1 MTPTLC
7 ACASSEQGRGHLPH
21 WDSVGRGR
29 HRALRSRGRGRPH
42 TVGAACGGRPARRL
56 VCRLLSTPL
65 CSPACPGVLDQR
77 PLLLAAQGS
86 TVTRRTAGP
95 RGSPDQSSPGHQQQ
109 PDPKGGPQYLRQPHF
124 TSSPRVPT
132 GLTSQLNA
140 RQRGLC
146 FPSSQPHCGS
156 NDQSSPDR
164 QPQGQRAVSTASEL
178 PSPSSCKSTTHISA
192 KDLGIALVVAAP
204 DRSLEQC
211 RPLCPALAL
220 PSSGLEA
227 GGAHKSPQLIIQ
239 RDASLGAGVWNRA
252 SPWALRSPASCSP
265 RDRREAET
273 PHVTPASSRGAHAPA
288 WAAGTGPCPRQWGDS
303 APEGRAQGRPQLL
316 SSSPSPG
323 DSTGPR
329 PRRPEPAH

>member
-1 MTPTLC
+1 MADTERSGQGAAPPPHSRRSLRGAPRQTPC
-7 ACASSEQGRGHLPH
+7 LPPPFNTP
-21 WDSVGRGR
+21 
-29 HRALRSRGRGRPH
+29 LQPCMSRGAGPAPAAAGCPGLHCHQAHGWAQRLARSKLARTPAAAGPQGWP
-42 TVGAACGGRPARRL
+42 TVSEAATLYQLAPSANGIDEPAERPAE
-56 VCRLLSTPL
+56 
-65 CSPACPGVLDQR
+65 G
-77 PLLLAAQGS
+77 PLLPVLPA
-86 TVTRRTAGP
+86 P
-95 RGSPDQSSPGHQQQ
+95 
-109 PDPKGGPQYLRQPHF
+109 LR
-124 TSSPRVPT
+124 V
-132 GLTSQLNA
+132 
-140 RQRGLC
+140 QR
-146 FPSSQPHCGS
+146 
-156 NDQSSPDR
+156 QSSPDR

-192 KDLGIALVVAAP
+192 KDLGIAPVVAAP

-220 PSSGLEA
+220 PSSGLEV
-227 GGAHKSPQLIIQ
+227 GGAHKSPQLTIQ
-239 RDASLGAGVWNRA
+239 RDVSLGAGVWNRA

-273 PHVTPASSRGAHAPA
+273 PHATPASSRGAHAPA

-316 SSSPSPG
+316 SSSPSPR

>member
-29 HRALRSRGRGRPH
+29 HRALRSRGRAAPTQSAQPAGGAPPDALFAASLNTPLQPCMSRGAGPAPAAAGCPGLH
-42 TVGAACGGRPARRL
+42 CHQAHGWAQRLTRSKLARTPAAAGPQGWPTVSEAATLYQLTPSANGIDEPAERPAE
-56 VCRLLSTPL
+56 
-65 CSPACPGVLDQR
+65 G
-77 PLLLAAQGS
+77 PLLPVLPA
-86 TVTRRTAGP
+86 P
-95 RGSPDQSSPGHQQQ
+95 
-109 PDPKGGPQYLRQPHF
+109 LR
-124 TSSPRVPT
+124 V
-132 GLTSQLNA
+132 
-140 RQRGLC
+140 QR
-146 FPSSQPHCGS
+146 
-156 NDQSSPDR
+156 QSSPDR

-192 KDLGIALVVAAP
+192 KDLGIAPVVAAP

-227 GGAHKSPQLIIQ
+227 GGAHTSPQLTIQ

-273 PHVTPASSRGAHAPA
+273 PHATPASSRGAHAPA
-288 WAAGTGPCPRQWGDS
+288 WAAGTGPCPRQWGDG

-329 PRRPEPAH
+329 RRRPEPAH